1 MNLVMTEMRR
11 ALHRRAVRVLISV
24 AIAGCALA
32 GTIAFF
38 GSSGKTVAQLRS
50 DEGHPA
56 VMTDWWIADANEGF
70 LSVAMFFL
78 FLGAFFGGATVAGA
92 EWRAGTVT
100 TVLTWESR
108 RRTLHVARTASA
120 AMLSFVISFGLQ
132 ALFLASFLPAV
143 MSHGTTDGVDGPFW
157 IALAVVMA
165 RTSVLAAAAAVV
177 GVALGT
183 AGRNTAFAVIALF
196 AWLAVAE
203 GLIRSLK
210 PTLARW
216 LWAEN
221 VGTVM
226 TWAQLETADFARG
239 PVVASATLF
248 VYCAVIVGAAAWSF
262 ERRDVVA
269 ST

>member
-1 MNLVMTEMRR
+1 M
-11 ALHRRAVRVLISV
+11 
-24 AIAGCALA
+24 
-32 GTIAFF
+32 
-38 GSSGKTVAQLRS
+38 
-50 DEGHPA
+50 
-56 VMTDWWIADANEGF
+56 
-70 LSVAMFFL
+70 
-78 FLGAFFGGATVAGA
+78 
-92 EWRAGTVT
+92 
-100 TVLTWESR
+100 
-108 RRTLHVARTASA
+108 
-120 AMLSFVISFGLQ
+120 
-132 ALFLASFLPAV
+132 LFLASFLPAV
-143 MSHGTTDGVDGPFW
+143 VIHGTADGVDGAFW
-157 IALAVVMA
+157 VALAVVMA
-165 RTSVLAAAAAVV
+165 RTSALAAAAAVV
-177 GVALGT
+177 GFALGT
-183 AGRNTAFAVIALF
+183 AGRNTAFAVITLF